1 MGLYVRQQQQ
11 LGAVV
16 LVLIYCCYIKPCS
29 GQGIVNYCHQYT
41 FITTNSSRLQ
51 LTREISKRDYAIN
64 DKFKSV
70 HCCAKGYRS
79 IEW

>member
-1 MGLYVRQQQQ
+1 MGYSVQINS
-11 LGAVV
+11 V
-16 LVLIYCCYIKPCS
+16 VLIYLIICCFNCS

-41 FITTNSSRLQ
+41 FVTNSSSLQ

>member
-1 MGLYVRQQQQ
+1 MGSSVHINS
-11 LGAVV
+11 V
-16 LVLIYCCYIKPCS
+16 VLIYLIIYCFNIYYCS

-41 FITTNSSRLQ
+41 FVTNSSSLQ

-64 DKFKSV
+64 EKFKSV